1 MASSSCLTGPR
12 FFAGEVSAGK
22 PLKVKLDGKELNI
35 THCALATKSDTN
47 DAYKMTKLFVA
58 TKALSDETKDDNGC
72 KKFVLCSLRDGQS
85 CKIDATFFPGDEV
98 VKFLASGPNTLHLTG
113 VISPHEISIETVEE
127 DGIESIDG
135 DVDGSNYESILE
147 NPRLGSDDDN
157 NENYQQ
163 YESNDNDNNNSN
175 INASSNNGD
184 EEEEEDDDD
193 EEEEEEEEEEG
204 EDDSYDDDEDE
215 DEAIKSKK
223 TNDGSKNSGS
233 IKDPHNSNRR
243 VFFSEDDSRDSSSEV
258 VSPTIGP
265 VLQTFQNS
273 KARDAKQVSF
283 NKWRNVSGNIG
294 NSNNNN
300 NSSSNNIT
308 GTIYEEM
315 VSNLSQSQ
323 KRKRSSSGGVDNER
337 NNKISGKRSATP
349 NKKSKTSDNNNDNK
363 SSSSTTTTTSSASST
378 INSNKINE
386 WQTGEHGLRYKDL
399 KIGEGDPA
407 VLGKKLRVAYEGK
420 LTNTGQIFEKNNR
433 GFEFPL
439 GKGKVLRGWDLG
451 IIGMRLGGRRIIRL
465 PPNLAYGSKGYEPFI
480 PKDAPLEFTIE
491 VLKIKS

>member
-1 MASSSCLTGPR
+1 MASSFKLTGPR
-12 FFAGEVSAGK
+12 FLLGRSRWKAM
-22 PLKVKLDGKELNI
+22 KVKLDGKELNI

-184 EEEEEDDDD
+184 EEEEDDD
-193 EEEEEEEEEEG
+193 EEEEEE
-204 EDDSYDDDEDE
+204 DDSDDDDEDE

-233 IKDPHNSNRR
+233 IKDPHNSNER
-243 VFFSEDDSRDSSSEV
+243 VFSPKMIQEIAV
-258 VSPTIGP
+258 VKLFH
-265 VLQTFQNS
+265 LQ
-273 KARDAKQVSF
+273 
-283 NKWRNVSGNIG
+283 
-294 NSNNNN
+294 
-300 NSSSNNIT
+300 
-308 GTIYEEM
+308 
-315 VSNLSQSQ
+315 
-323 KRKRSSSGGVDNER
+323 
-337 NNKISGKRSATP
+337 
-349 NKKSKTSDNNNDNK
+349 
-363 SSSSTTTTTSSASST
+363 
-378 INSNKINE
+378 
-386 WQTGEHGLRYKDL
+386 
-399 KIGEGDPA
+399 
-407 VLGKKLRVAYEGK
+407 
-420 LTNTGQIFEKNNR
+420 
-433 GFEFPL
+433 
-439 GKGKVLRGWDLG
+439 
-451 IIGMRLGGRRIIRL
+451 
-465 PPNLAYGSKGYEPFI
+465 
-480 PKDAPLEFTIE
+480 
-491 VLKIKS
+491 